1 MVKNKIIVV
10 FGFIDIKIL
19 LRMLI
24 YKIVNNKYFISNVVI
39 IILRKIYKNM

>member
-19 LRMLI
+19 LRILI
-24 YKIVNNKYFISNVVI
+24 YKIVIINILLVI
-39 IILRKIYKNM
+39 